1 MDEKLNLTAETAES
15 DELATAAPE
24 TDENVSRE
32 TETAENVEN
41 SEKTEKSA
49 LWTAEYVLN
58 EAEMTRFVDCS
69 GVITGKK
76 KTLVQGVLAALLCV
90 VNIISYATGGRKMPL
105 FLAIVCAVLCGM
117 VFVTP
122 WYARRNLLKELKIAA
137 EQGRP
142 TRLSGS
148 ETALSFGAGEDLLSY
163 EFDQVAVKR
172 YGDLITLALPDKQ
185 MVCVPE
191 RAVPADGWEALCA
204 HVIEQD

>member
-1 MDEKLNLTAETAES
+1 MDEQNKMPAEIEKI
-15 DELATAAPE
+15 DEIPAE

-32 TETAENVEN
+32 TKTAENVEN
-41 SEKTEKSA
+41 SEKTENSV

-76 KTLVQGVLAALLCV
+76 KMLVQGVLAAVLCV
-90 VNIISYATGGRKMPL
+90 VNIVSYATGGRKMPL

-122 WYARRNLLKELKIAA
+122 WYARRNLLKELKTAA

-148 ETALSFGAGEDLLSY
+148 ATALSFGAGEELLSY
-163 EFDQVAVKR
+163 DFDQVAVKR
-172 YGDLITLALPDKQ
+172 YGDIVTLTLPDKQ

-204 HVIEQD
+204 HVVEQD